1 MNTVAAPV
9 YYPSP
14 NVSRPASQ
22 LTEEEQVLRKDALT
36 QIIDT
41 AKIDQMYI
49 TEKTIY
55 TKRPPH
61 NSLSHMHDQTSDFL
75 LSGENRAEDRTYPA
89 SAHRHL

>member
-36 QIIDT
+36 QKLT
-41 AKIDQMYI
+41 PL
-49 TEKTIY
+49 IY
-55 TKRPPH
+55 TKCKSLREQFTLRRP
-61 NSLSHMHDQTSDFL
+61 NTVRLTV
-75 LSGENRAEDRTYPA
+75 
-89 SAHRHL
+89 